1 MAARGSGELPD
12 PGRVVRNDLADELTR
27 RDLLARGGSLGLAAA
42 IAAALPV
49 AVQMAAPQRALGA
62 GPADAALQAFF
73 DTIIPGKLVPDLRTE
88 LGNPIEPGA
97 IAGVDHEHGAV
108 YTDSLLLARDSR
120 LGFTLLEP
128 VFLADLHVRALTAGG
143 LFHRLDYE
151 ARERVC
157 VAGLAFSNP
166 DRLVWE
172 AAAAIPFTAFCAAGN
187 VPNATKR
194 SAAGYAVM
202 GHPGTAPAGYGNF
215 SYRTALNRGRTKD
228 GNLP

>member
-1 MAARGSGELPD
+1 
-12 PGRVVRNDLADELTR
+12 VRNELAEDLTR
-27 RDLLARGGSLGLAAA
+27 RDLLRRGGSLGLAAA
-42 IAAALPV
+42 IATAVPV
-49 AVQMAAPQRALGA
+49 AARMVVPDRAVAA
-62 GPADAALQAFF
+62 GPLDASLQAFF
-73 DTIIPGKLVPDLRTE
+73 DTIIPGRLVPDLRTE

-120 LGFTLLEP
+120 LGFTVLEP
-128 VFLADLHVRALTAGG
+128 AFFADLNARALLAGG
-143 LFHRLDYE
+143 LFGELDYE

-157 VAGLAFSNP
+157 IGGLAFSNP

-187 VPNATKR
+187 VVNATR
-194 SAAGYAVM
+194 RTSAGYAVM
-202 GHPGTAPAGYGNF
+202 GHPGTAPGGYKDF
-215 SYRTALNRGRTKD
+215 SYRRKLNRGRTKG